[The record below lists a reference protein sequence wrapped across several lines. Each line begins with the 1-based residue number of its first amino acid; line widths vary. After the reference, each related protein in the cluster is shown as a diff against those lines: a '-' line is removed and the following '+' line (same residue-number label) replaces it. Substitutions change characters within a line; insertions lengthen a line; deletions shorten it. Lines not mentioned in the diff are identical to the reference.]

1 MPGKHSP
8 SERRERPDT
17 DVARNEPVNKKQNQ
31 TNNSN
36 RTGEINRGNT
46 INTGY
51 SQRGDEL
58 HTKKSVTG
66 SDADGQAE

>member
-1 MPGKHSP
+1 MRTRNKSNTARP
-8 SERRERPDT
+8 RRDT
-17 DVARNEPVNKKQNQ
+17 PLYSSTTHKRNQ

-36 RTGEINRGNT
+36 PTGEINRGNT
-46 INTGY
+46 RNIGSNKA
-51 SQRGDEL
+51 SNEL